1 MLQPHILEELNA
13 PWLVP
18 QQARRSGFTLQRRLW
33 RPGERVS
40 DMGGSRCTCR
50 GCGTDD
56 LGPEAGSESREVDS
70 KMIIRV

>member
-1 MLQPHILEELNA
+1 M
-13 PWLVP
+13 
-18 QQARRSGFTLQRRLW
+18 
-33 RPGERVS
+33 S
-40 DMGGSRCTCR
+40 DMGESRCTCR